1 MRIDTEPEQSP
12 PHAAQPHDGAEAA
25 ATEGMAAGRGAGL
38 GEPALAL
45 QRRLLA
51 SRTFRALDSYNY
63 RLFISGQLVSQC
75 GTWLQR
81 TAQAWLVL
89 DLTGSPVALGLIT
102 ALQTLPILLLSLFGG
117 VIADRVPKRRFLIF
131 LLTGETIQAAVLAV
145 LTISGQIQVWEIGVL
160 AFALG
165 ALTALE
171 SPTRQAFVSELVAPD
186 HVQSAVSLNSSIFN
200 AARIVGPGLGGVIIA
215 VWGTGICFALN
226 AASFLA
232 TLTGL
237 FLMRPA
243 LLHAGRRAGRGA
255 VWTQLADGLRYVAR
269 TPALAFPVVLLAF
282 LGTFGYNFTVTLPLL
297 ARFTLDIGS
306 VGFGS
311 LNAAMGVG
319 SLIGALGVAARVRPT
334 RRNVLWA
341 AAGFSVMVLLLAI
354 SRWYLASLAILV
366 VLGLLSVQYSALTNT
381 SLQIGSREEYRGRV
395 MSLYLLLFTGTSPI
409 GGAIT
414 GGLADLWGIQ
424 VALGLEAAVC
434 LLVVAAGF
442 GYLCWARGHEAA
454 SA

>member
-1 MRIDTEPEQSP
+1 MQADTEPEQPAPRAVEPRQTGSVLSP
-12 PHAAQPHDGAEAA
+12 PGRDGSRDP
-25 ATEGMAAGRGAGL
+25 AGARRL
-38 GEPALAL
+38 LAL
-45 QRRLLA
+45 QRGLLA
-51 SRTFRALDSYNY
+51 SRTFRALGSYNY

-89 DLTGSPVALGLIT
+89 DLTGSPVALGLVA

-117 VIADRVPKRRFLIF
+117 VVADRVPKRRFLM
-131 LLTGETIQAAVLAV
+131 LLLAGETAQAAVLAL
-145 LTISGQIQVWEIGVL
+145 LTLSGHVQVWQIGVL
-160 AFALG
+160 AFVLG
-165 ALTALE
+165 VLTALE
-171 SPTRQAFVSELVAPD
+171 SPTRQALVSELVEPD
-186 HVQSAVSLNSSIFN
+186 QVQSAVSLNSSIFN

-237 FLMRPA
+237 FLMRPE
-243 LLHAGRRAGRGA
+243 LLRASRRPARAA

-297 ARFTLDIGS
+297 ARFTLDVGS

-319 SLIGALGVAARVRPT
+319 SLVGALGVAARVAPT

-341 AAGFSVMVLLLAI
+341 AAGFSLLFLLLAL
-354 SRWYLASLAILV
+354 SRWYLVSLAILV

-381 SLQIGSREEYRGRV
+381 SLQLGSREEYRGRV
-395 MSLYLLLFTGTSPI
+395 LSLYLLLFAGTSPI

-424 VALGLEAAVC
+424 VALGLEAVVC
-434 LLVVAAGF
+434 LLVVAGGF
-442 GYLCWARGHEAA
+442 VYLCWAWRREAA
-454 SA
+454 SV